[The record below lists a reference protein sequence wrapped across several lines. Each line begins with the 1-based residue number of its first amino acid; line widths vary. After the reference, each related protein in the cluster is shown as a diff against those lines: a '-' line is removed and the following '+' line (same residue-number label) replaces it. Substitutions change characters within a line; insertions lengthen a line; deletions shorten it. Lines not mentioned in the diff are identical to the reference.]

1 MHRGHS
7 GTLRRSHAW
16 RYANQSGL
24 TMALRFARASRLP
37 PFLALQVSTC
47 RIPQYACF
55 FLHTLCKFYA
65 ISGGCR
71 SRAQAFDEGY
81 MSLASRRHA
90 FRYRAA
96 WIGIINMKELQ
107 HSLAG
112 INLKKV
118 LRSAS
123 SRPCSIDGISITGI
137 TALNIEATHI
147 APHDTSTR
155 PAASIHQ

>member
-1 MHRGHS
+1 MLVS
-7 GTLRRSHAW
+7 FCILCASFML
-16 RYANQSGL
+16 S
-24 TMALRFARASRLP
+24 FAVVGVEPRL
-37 PFLALQVSTC
+37 ST
-47 RIPQYACF
+47 
-55 FLHTLCKFYA
+55 KV
-65 ISGGCR
+65 
-71 SRAQAFDEGY
+71 
-81 MSLASRRHA
+81 MSLASRRHT

-96 WIGIINMKELQ
+96 WIGIINMKEPQ

-112 INLKKV
+112 VYSKEV

>member
-1 MHRGHS
+1 MLVS
-7 GTLRRSHAW
+7 FFILC
-16 RYANQSGL
+16 
-24 TMALRFARASRLP
+24 ASFMLSLAVVGVEPRL
-37 PFLALQVSTC
+37 ST
-47 RIPQYACF
+47 
-55 FLHTLCKFYA
+55 KV
-65 ISGGCR
+65 
-71 SRAQAFDEGY
+71 

-112 INLKKV
+112 VYSKEV